1 MSKRKLDWV
10 KRKQRACD
18 LLKKTKDPVGIL
30 DLKNLDMGIYGIHIN
45 SRLMYVGQARNVG
58 IRIFE
63 HFLDWVD
70 NPNQTLGV
78 TYDEFLDIVTDVE
91 VELIESVSDTNNL
104 DSREK
109 YHINTKKPQFHQSK
123 NASNIEHCRAALLRI
138 APVYYG
144 L

>member
-1 MSKRKLDWV
+1 
-10 KRKQRACD
+10 
-18 LLKKTKDPVGIL
+18 KKTKDPVGIL

-78 TYDEFLDIVTDVE
+78 TYDEFLVIVTDVE
-91 VELIESVSDTNNL
+91 VELIESVSDT
-104 DSREK
+104 
-109 YHINTKKPQFHQSK
+109 KKPQLHQSK